1 MDQAESGDDSEQ
13 VSKIVSR
20 LQEIDERLKDIQSD
34 TSEQRAR
41 EILKGLEFSDQ
52 QLTMPTKLLSG
63 GWRMRV
69 AIACALFIQPD
80 ILLLDEP
87 TNHLDLDAIIW
98 LEDYIRSYPR
108 TTVVVSHDR
117 EFLNGVSEEIIE
129 FINHDLKY
137 WPGDYNSFAKA
148 KEDRRKMMASL
159 QEELDEK
166 RQDIREQISRLQ
178 QQQKKN
184 VRLRLWDEL

>member
-1 MDQAESGDDSEQ
+1 
-13 VSKIVSR
+13 
-20 LQEIDERLKDIQSD
+20 
-34 TSEQRAR
+34 
-41 EILKGLEFSDQ
+41 
-52 QLTMPTKLLSG
+52 
-63 GWRMRV
+63 MRV

-98 LEDYIRSYPR
+98 LEDYIRHYPR
-108 TTVVVSHDR
+108 TTIVVSHDR

-137 WPGDYNSFAKA
+137 WPGDYNSFVKA
-148 KEDRRKMMASL
+148 KEDRRRMMAAM

-166 RQDIREQISRLQ
+166 RQDIRDQIARLQ
-178 QQQKKN
+178 QQQRKN
-184 VRLRLWDEL
+184 VSERGGCEG